1 MDIIIILLG
10 IAAIAWWASLADK
23 REIKKSGREEWQVSE
38 FEREQGTELTGDNW
52 WIYLIGVLFIGW
64 VLSQLV

>member
-38 FEREQGTELTGDNW
+38 FEREQGTEFTGGNLL
-52 WIYLIGVLFIGW
+52 IYIIGILFIGW
-64 VLSQLV
+64 VLSMIV